1 MNATSEQKH
10 NEQWCGDIIDMR
22 SFAAFLLG
30 IILGVLGTLYYP
42 ELTSHR
48 GEINVELRKQLDG
61 LQAQVHDLGNQLK
74 NINIPKPKS
83 DDAASPSPSA
93 SGSPK

>member
-1 MNATSEQKH
+1 
-10 NEQWCGDIIDMR
+10 MR

-30 IILGVLGTLYYP
+30 IILGVVGTLYYP

-48 GEINVELRKQLDG
+48 GQINAELRKQLDV

-74 NINIPKPKS
+74 NMNLPKPKA
-83 DDAASPSPSA
+83 DDAASPSPSN